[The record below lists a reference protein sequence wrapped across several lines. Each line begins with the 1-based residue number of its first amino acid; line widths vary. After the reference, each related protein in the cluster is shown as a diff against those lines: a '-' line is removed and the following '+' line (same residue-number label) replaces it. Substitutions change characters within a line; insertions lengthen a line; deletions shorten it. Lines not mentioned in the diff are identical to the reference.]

1 MNDHRVRNR
10 ISSLA
15 DLAAAQGPQLYQ
27 LLNRIGGMR
36 RRRRAARIAQGA
48 GWFGAGI
55 AVGTGLAALLTPESG
70 PEMRRRLSSR
80 ARRMREYVAS
90 RAPRGNGAAP
100 GEAQERT

>member
-10 ISSLA
+10 VFSLA

-27 LLNRIGGMR
+27 LLNRIGNMR
-36 RRRRAARIAQGA
+36 RRRRAARIAQSA
-48 GWFGAGI
+48 GWFGAGV

-70 PEMRRRLSSR
+70 PEIRRRLSSR
-80 ARRMREYVAS
+80 ARRVRDYVAP
-90 RAPRGNGAAP
+90 RAPRGNGSVP